1 MPFSVWENMREQ
13 KEGIRMLTPKQEQ
26 YCKNRAI
33 KKLSQRQAYLD
44 AYPNSKEWQPETVD
58 TKACNLEK
66 EDKILARLKELRDE
80 ETAKMSKE
88 AKWNREKA
96 YNELIGLINR
106 AKNEMDDK
114 EEMSSPTVSAI
125 INAVKE
131 LNNIYAVGEKS
142 EGGGVLDD
150 ILQAV
155 RGITND

>member
-1 MPFSVWENMREQ
+1 
-13 KEGIRMLTPKQEQ
+13 MLTPKQEQ

-44 AYPNSKEWQPETVD
+44 AYPNSQEWQPETVD
-58 TKACNLEK
+58 ARACELEK
-66 EDKILARLKELRDE
+66 ESKILVRLKELRDE
-80 ETAKMSKE
+80 ETERMSKE

-96 YNELIGLINR
+96 YKELTELINR
-106 AKNEMDDK
+106 AKTEMNTKD
-114 EEMSSPTVSAI
+114 EMSSPTVSAI

-142 EGGGVLDD
+142 ESGGVLGD